1 MSGLV
6 RVVEMMQ
13 RVVGPNQRRK
23 DGVST
28 AEEAESSR
36 VGQASQAA
44 SSQAGE
50 TP

>member
-23 DGVST
+23 DGARHGVKLKFL
-28 AEEAESSR
+28 ED
-36 VGQASQAA
+36 GCICKN
-44 SSQAGE
+44 GI
-50 TP
+50 

>member
-23 DGVST
+23 DGARHVVKLKFL
-28 AEEAESSR
+28 ED
-36 VGQASQAA
+36 GCICKN
-44 SSQAGE
+44 GI
-50 TP
+50 